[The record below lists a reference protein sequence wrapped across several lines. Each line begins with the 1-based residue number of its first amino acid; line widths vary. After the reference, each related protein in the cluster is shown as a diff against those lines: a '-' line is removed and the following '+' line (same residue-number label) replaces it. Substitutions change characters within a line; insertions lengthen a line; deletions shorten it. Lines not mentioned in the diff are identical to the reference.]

1 MSVHGFQ
8 SYLNSVVLSVVLTAA
23 SSAAVAEA
31 PRGFRIDGI
40 SYGGSGCP
48 QGSVSENLST
58 SGDSLSLLFDRF
70 VAEVG
75 PGASPMNARAN
86 CKVSINASVP
96 SGWSYS
102 IRSVEYRGF
111 HNLER
116 GVSAIHNSG
125 YYFQGTTSTQRVAST
140 FVGPLS
146 ADFAIRDSFAA
157 HGVNWSPCNTNRSIV
172 IDIQTQLRSSDRRA
186 TGLATL
192 DSDGSGVK
200 YTLQFRR
207 C

>member
-1 MSVHGFQ
+1 MVSRGFH
-8 SYLNSVVLSVVLTAA
+8 SYLNSVVISVVLIAG

-31 PRGFRIDGI
+31 PSGFRIDGI

-48 QGSVSENLST
+48 QGSVSEYLSA
-58 SGDSLSLLFDRF
+58 SGDSLSLLLDQF

-75 PGASPMNARAN
+75 SGVSPMSARVN
-86 CKVSINASVP
+86 CKLSINAAVP
-96 SGWSYS
+96 PGWSYS

-116 GVSAIHNSG
+116 GVSAVHNTA
-125 YYFQGTTSTQRVAST
+125 YYFQGMATAQRVSST

-146 ADFAIRDSFAA
+146 ADFAIRDSFSA
-157 HGVNWSPCNTNRSIV
+157 HGANWSPCNINRSIV
-172 IDIQTQLRSSDRRA
+172 IDIQTQLRTSDRRA
-186 TGLATL
+186 RGLATL
-192 DSDGSGVK
+192 DTDGSGVK
-200 YTLQFRR
+200 YTFQWRR